1 MKKTNKNK
9 YFNKVGGMA
18 LIDGVMMKSQEKIAS
33 AIRNPKTLDI
43 EVIET
48 KLNDSKYKVFK
59 KIPIIRGVF
68 AFIESMYTGITEI
81 TRSAKDMEFEDE
93 DGNEETLTD
102 NEIMFSLVISVFLAI
117 GLFLL
122 LPNIITNFIFPI
134 KNAENKLYYVITE
147 SIIKL
152 TIFIIYIVGISKME
166 EIKTVFKYHGAEH
179 KAIACIENKNKVD
192 VKTAKKCTRFH
203 PRCGTSFIVLVLII
217 SIIVSYFINTNIFW
231 LRVIYK
237 LLLLPVIAG
246 ISYEAIVFSNKY
258 DNIITKVIKFPGLML
273 QRITTKE
280 PEEEHLECAIAA
292 MLAALSEY
300 NYITIKDAIIKY
312 VKEYKIESSEALR
325 IIAKYLNKDKNKI
338 YINMDKEYLDY
349 KDFINIQNRV
359 KKYKI
364 DNIPL
369 QYILNSQ
376 DFYGLDMYI
385 EEGVLVPRSDTEIL
399 VEEVINAIE
408 KNNYKT
414 AIDMCC
420 GSGCVGIAVAKNT
433 SLEKVYSVD
442 ISEKAEK
449 VTKINIE
456 KQEVTNI
463 NFVKSDLFKNLKNK
477 KVDIIMS
484 NPPYIESSE
493 ILKLDKIVQNEPH
506 LALDGGN
513 SGLDF
518 YEKIANEARKY
529 LNDNGTLIFEI
540 GYKQGNKVKN
550 ILKKYEEY
558 SNIKVIKDLAK
569 NERVV
574 ICHFHKI

>member
-1 MKKTNKNK
+1 MKNKKNK

-18 LIDGVMMKSQEKIAS
+18 LMDGVMMKSKNKIAT
-33 AIRNPKTLDI
+33 ANRNPKTLDI
-43 EVIET
+43 EVHET
-48 KLNDSKYKVFK
+48 PLDEDKYKLIK
-59 KIPIIRGVF
+59 KIPILRGVF
-68 AFIESMYTGITEI
+68 AFIESMFTGINEI
-81 TRSAKDMEFEDE
+81 TKSAQNIDLEDDEEITDKD
-93 DGNEETLTD
+93 
-102 NEIMFSLVISVFLAI
+102 IAISVVISLVLAI
-117 GLFLL
+117 VIFTVI
-122 LPNIITNFIFPI
+122 PNLITNWIFPI
-134 KNAENKLYYVITE
+134 KNIKNKAYYVFTE
-147 SIIKL
+147 STLKL
-152 TIFIIYIVGISKME
+152 GIFIIYILLVSRME

-179 KAIACIENKNKVD
+179 KSIACLESKGKVD
-192 VKTAKKCTRFH
+192 AKAAKKCTRFH

-217 SIIVSYFINTNIFW
+217 SIIVSYFINTNVFW
-231 LRVIYK
+231 LRVLYK

-246 ISYEAIVFSNKY
+246 ISYEFIHLSNKY
-258 DNIITKVIKFPGLML
+258 DNIFTSIIKFPGLML

-292 MLAALSEY
+292 LYAALSEY
-300 NYITIKDAIIKY
+300 NYITIKEAIIKY

-325 IIAKYLNKDKNKI
+325 IIAKYLEKDKNKL
-338 YINMDKEYLDY
+338 YIDMDSIYLDY
-349 KDFINIQNRV
+349 KDYINIKNRV
-359 KKYKI
+359 KKYKV

-376 DFYGLDMYI
+376 DFYGLEMYV
-385 EEGVLVPRSDTEIL
+385 EEGVLVPRADTEIL
-399 VEEVINAIE
+399 VEEAINAIN
-408 KNNYKT
+408 KNKYKT
-414 AIDMCC
+414 GIDMCC
-420 GSGCVGIAVAKNT
+420 GSGCIGIAVSKNS
-433 SLEKVYSVD
+433 SLEKVYSAD

-449 VTKINIE
+449 VTKINID
-456 KQEVTNI
+456 KNKATNI
-463 NFVKSDLFKNLKNK
+463 EFIRSDLFKNLKNK

-493 ILKLDKIVQNEPH
+493 ILKLDKVVQNEPH

-513 SGLDF
+513 SGLEF
-518 YEKIANEARKY
+518 YEKIAKDARKH